1 MPFIQTSLAQSESAS
16 PKATT
21 LYVCNLSLFL
31 VACLLNRWQRASNAR
46 CLQKKARDMTTP
58 RFDATK
64 PPSPDIFDAIDADIK
79 VSQRCALRQHS
90 CKKRCPA
97 CSDLIAVL

>member
-1 MPFIQTSLAQSESAS
+1 
-16 PKATT
+16 
-21 LYVCNLSLFL
+21 
-31 VACLLNRWQRASNAR
+31 
-46 CLQKKARDMTTP
+46 MTTP